1 MELGLGVDIATAN
14 EIVTELFGPTDLDER
29 LTSSSLSQLAI
40 SSNDLLESVNATST
54 NNNTATTA
62 THAQNTQKESASSDE
77 TIVIIDEKSKFY
89 RYCRSR
95 DQLFFKLIN
104 FLTKID
110 ASLACIDLTDLDDQQ
125 ATRDNDDIIVE
136 KHIESRHRMLHKQ
149 SAIRRVSRTL
159 LDDVR
164 TENGSA
170 IPNRATTS
178 STLVDFRPDSLDS
191 LLYRS
196 RRRKRGNYQISD
208 SHDATIILDDDLYA

>member
-89 RYCRSR
+89 RYCRSC
-95 DQLFFKLIN
+95 DQ
-104 FLTKID
+104 
-110 ASLACIDLTDLDDQQ
+110 
-125 ATRDNDDIIVE
+125 
-136 KHIESRHRMLHKQ
+136 
-149 SAIRRVSRTL
+149 
-159 LDDVR
+159 
-164 TENGSA
+164 
-170 IPNRATTS
+170 
-178 STLVDFRPDSLDS
+178 
-191 LLYRS
+191 
-196 RRRKRGNYQISD
+196 
-208 SHDATIILDDDLYA
+208 